1 MTVFSMKIIALL
13 AEDNH
18 ADVLLV
24 QEAIELHSLPIE
36 LHIVNDGDQAVKF
49 FERADT
55 DPEAPCPRIL
65 LLDLNLPK
73 RDGQEVL
80 HRVRANGKFRN
91 IPVLILSSSELS
103 KDRDEL
109 SRLGANRYFRKPS
122 SYDQF
127 MKVGEVVR
135 ELLNESQRQ
144 PQA

>member
-1 MTVFSMKIIALL
+1 MKTVALL

-24 QEAIELHSLPIE
+24 QEAIELHSVPID

-49 FERADT
+49 IERADT
-55 DPEAPCPRIL
+55 DPEAPCPEL
-65 LLDLNLPK
+65 LILDLNLPK

-80 HRVRANGKFRN
+80 HRVRASGKCRD
-91 IPVLILSSSELS
+91 IPVLILTSSQLS

-109 SRLGANRYFRKPS
+109 SKLGANRYFRKPS

-127 MKVGEVVR
+127 MKVGEVVKEILK
-135 ELLNESQRQ
+135 ELQSRI
-144 PQA
+144 AG